1 MSNSEPSNQS
11 EATNNSVDPDQDQTE
26 PEKKE
31 SQTPEWVKR
40 LGFMYMWYWPLSPLR
55 VGYTTAEDEL
65 ENRIELKE
73 RRLSAR
79 LRLFI
84 LFNVIQSF
92 FLALAFTWPLTLS
105 PLIDLLAGLVPS
117 IVWEIVEAVAD
128 AIQEMLSPL
137 DPVISFLQDLSKIF
151 NTLNPGFA
159 FAAGW
164 WLGSRIRKELSDDE
178 NYEEVKVD
186 SDIGTNGFLQE
197 FGKKAFGISSGLSP
211 WFVFFFMQFATF
223 LFLIRRAKNLIYELQ
238 SDKETES
245 REKRIKERLPEDMQE
260 KAEFVRTGKRWGN
273 EKKWRFLPEFLV
285 ALSQGALFAIPLV
298 LVLFGILPFVK

>member
-1 MSNSEPSNQS
+1 MSNSKPSIQS
-11 EATNNSVDPDQDQTE
+11 ETTSNSVDPDQDKAE

-31 SQTPEWVKR
+31 FETPEWVKQ

-55 VGYTTAEDEL
+55 VGYTTAEEEP

-79 LRLFI
+79 LGLFI
-84 LFNVIQSF
+84 FFNVIQSF
-92 FLALAFTWPLTLS
+92 LLALAFTWPLTLA
-105 PLIDLLAGLVPS
+105 PLIDLLAGLIPN

-128 AIQEMLSPL
+128 TIQEVLSPL

-151 NTLNPGFA
+151 STFNPGFA

-164 WLGSRIRKELSDDE
+164 WLGSRIRREISEDD
-178 NYEEVKVD
+178 NSEEVKVD
-186 SDIGTNGFLQE
+186 PDLGTNGFLQE
-197 FGKKAFGISSGLSP
+197 FGKKVFGISSGLSP

-223 LFLIRRAKNLIYELQ
+223 LFLIRRAKHLIYELQ
-238 SDKETES
+238 SDKDTEA
-245 REKRIKERLPEDMQE
+245 REKRIKKWLPEDMEE
-260 KAEFVRTGKRWGN
+260 KAEFVRAGKRWGN

-285 ALSQGALFAIPLV
+285 ALSQGALFVIPLV
-298 LVLFGILPFVK
+298 MVLFGILPFVK